1 MISIIII
8 ASLLGIG
15 LAKGSKKIQV
25 KMEEIKTNLNLSKEK
40 TQRALQACVSL
51 IRAGAPITKLPLFM
65 AQLAFETGH
74 FGSVV
79 ALKDNNLSGIKFYG
93 QKNATRGIKAPANEG
108 DYYAHFDN
116 FDEWAKDY
124 IRILSFGSK
133 PINAT
138 DSTDFVRRLAKNRY
152 FDTANNGEAKYLNG
166 IKSLASS
173 YTPIVLVAQNVTKI
187 T

>member
-1 MISIIII
+1 MITILII
-8 ASLLGIG
+8 ASILGIG
-15 LAKGSKKIQV
+15 LAKGGNKIKV
-25 KMEEIKTNLNLSKEK
+25 KMEDIKTNLNLSKEK

-51 IRAGAPITKLPLFM
+51 IRAGAPISKLPFFM

-79 ALKDNNLSGIKFYG
+79 SLADNNLSGIKFYG
-93 QKNATRGIKAPANEG
+93 QRYGTRGIKAPANEG
-108 DYYAHFDN
+108 DYYAHYTN

-138 DSTDFVRRLAKNRY
+138 DSTDFVSRLAKNKY
-152 FDTANNGEAKYLNG
+152 FDLANNGEQKYLNG

-173 YTPIVLVAQNVTKI
+173 YTPIVLVAQNVTKL